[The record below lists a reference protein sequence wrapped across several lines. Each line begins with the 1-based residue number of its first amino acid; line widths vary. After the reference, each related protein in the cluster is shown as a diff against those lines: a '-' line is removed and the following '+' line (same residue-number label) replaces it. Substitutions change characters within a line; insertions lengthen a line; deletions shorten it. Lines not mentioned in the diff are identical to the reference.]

1 MKFLELNKKRH
12 AVKAFNSKPVEY
24 KDLRTA
30 IEIATLAPSANNIQ
44 PWKFVIVEDKKAE
57 LAKDLPSLNKKQ
69 VEEAQYV
76 VALFTDTDL
85 VQRSRKIARIGVKS
99 LDNSKLGYY
108 METLPARYAEYDDK
122 RKGEYLSLNAGLV
135 AMNLVLALT
144 DQDISSN
151 ILLGFDKSLTNDILD
166 IDKRFRPELLITV
179 GYSDDKP
186 EPSYRLPVDEI
197 IERR

>member
-1 MKFLELNKKRH
+1 MKFIELNKKRH
-12 AVKAFNSKPVEY
+12 AIKTFNDKPVDY

-44 PWKFVIVEDKKAE
+44 PWKFVIVEEKKTE
-57 LAKDLPSLNKKQ
+57 LAEHLPDINKKQ

-99 LDNSKLGYY
+99 LDNAKLEYY
-108 METLPARYAEYDDK
+108 METLPARYEEYDDK
-122 RKGEYLSLNAGLV
+122 RKGEYLALNAGIV

-151 ILLGFDKSLTNDILD
+151 IILGFDKSLPNDILE

>member
-1 MKFLELNKKRH
+1 MKFIELNKKRH
-12 AVKAFNSKPVEY
+12 AIKTFNDKPVDY

-44 PWKFVIVEDKKAE
+44 PWKFVIVEEKKAE
-57 LAKDLPSLNKKQ
+57 LADHLPDINKKQ

-99 LDNSKLGYY
+99 LDNAKLEYY
-108 METLPARYAEYDDK
+108 METLPARYEEYDDK
-122 RKGEYLSLNAGLV
+122 RKGEYLALNAGIV

-151 ILLGFDKSLTNDILD
+151 IILGFDKALPNDILE